1 MPKPDIKPEKIT
13 SPIQLMAAWFVMLI
27 LLSGVLLTAATQID
41 KPDWAAGYLV
51 ISTTL
56 LILGVIVCVILML
69 TKFRPNLQEGKEYA
83 EWLKDQNRYS
93 PGVIVEKEES
103 VSHKTLQNILN
114 RIKSVETD
122 SQEGGVA
129 KRIEDSALCDVS
141 ISPLQGARKVLK
153 AMTDLGFKTSIDKSS
168 MDDGRDFRAFE
179 DHEAIW
185 LGVNIPAT
193 TALTIIKKAVNV
205 WPHLKY
211 IHLSSDCDGP
221 PEYVHWQIYLGGAN
235 SAAVDRYHLKP
246 WTIEEINELE
256 EKDIAD
262 FHKDIR
268 SKYP

>member
-1 MPKPDIKPEKIT
+1 MSKPDIKPEKIT

-27 LLSGVLLTAATQID
+27 SLSGVLLTVATQID

-93 PGVIVEKEES
+93 PGVIVEKEEGI
-103 VSHKTLQNILN
+103 SHKTLQNILN

-122 SQEGGVA
+122 SQEGAIA
-129 KRIEDSALCDVS
+129 KEIEDSALCNVS
-141 ISPLQGARKVLK
+141 INPLQGARKVLK
-153 AMTDLGFKTSIDKSS
+153 AMTGLGFKTSIDKSS
-168 MDDGRDFRAFE
+168 MDNGRDFGVFE

-185 LGVNIPAT
+185 LGANIPTT
-193 TALTIIKKAVNV
+193 TALTIIKKAISV

-221 PEYVHWQIYLGGAN
+221 PEYVHWQIYLGGAT
-235 SAAVDRYHLKP
+235 STAVDRDNLKP